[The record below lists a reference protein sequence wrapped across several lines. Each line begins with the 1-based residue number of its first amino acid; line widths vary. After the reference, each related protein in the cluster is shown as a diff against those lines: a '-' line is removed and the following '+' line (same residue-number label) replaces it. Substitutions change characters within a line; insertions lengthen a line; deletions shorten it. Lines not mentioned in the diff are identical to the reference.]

1 MVRFIR
7 EWNPIKKI
15 KSKEKTNIGWRSK
28 SKVIFSKRKKVK
40 RKGQSRKV
48 KRYGNSGRKRKKT
61 GGKAIFE
68 NGGQ

>member
-40 RKGQSRKV
+40 RKVQSRKV
-48 KRYGNSGRKRKKT
+48 LKVW
-61 GGKAIFE
+61 E
-68 NGGQ
+68 WW